1 MYECIECLKQLWCSC
16 NAGLEQGAIM
26 HVPSTKDLLAQ
37 VPVDKLVDA
46 QAWRQRAHSVGGT
59 LVVGLERL
67 TDGSAEPPD
76 TPRASL
82 DSPGAITEFAS
93 GALDLEVCCM

>member
-1 MYECIECLKQLWCSC
+1 MRCLKQLWCSC

-46 QAWRQRAHSVGGT
+46 QAWRQRAALGGR
-59 LVVGLERL
+59 RL
-67 TDGSAEPPD
+67 A
-76 TPRASL
+76 RWRWAW
-82 DSPGAITEFAS
+82 S
-93 GALDLEVCCM
+93 G